1 MTQNNALFPEELK
14 PTSSEEKTIQEVT
27 LKLQDLLKLND
38 LVIIPSTILTG
49 EGGII
54 HKIELIPNR
63 IVRLSRKLA
72 EKRQK
77 ELLEEQKLAA
87 INNG

>member
-14 PTSSEEKTIQEVT
+14 STSSEESTIQEVT
-27 LKLQDLLKLND
+27 MKLQDLLKLND
-38 LVIIPSTILTG
+38 LTILPSTILTG

-54 HKIELIPNR
+54 HKIDLVPNR
-63 IVRLSRKLA
+63 IIRLSRKLA

-77 ELLEEQKLAA
+77 QLEAEQKLAA
-87 INNG
+87 

>member
-14 PTSSEEKTIQEVT
+14 PTPSEEKTVQEVT

-87 INNG
+87 